1 MITNAIPAMAV
12 MNIHHLI
19 FEENILKRGFVTLI
33 IASSATAVP
42 MKMIFRVVRGETRMV
57 GRISNSMKVLGI

>member
-19 FEENILKRGFVTLI
+19 FEENILKRVFVTSI

-42 MKMIFRVVRGETRMV
+42 MKMIFRAGREVVKMAEK
-57 GRISNSMKVLGI
+57 ISDCMKA